1 MNLKFDQDMKIV
13 FKKRSAKTFSSS
25 VRVQA
30 ILDFRS
36 FDFRNFRFKAVYN
49 SILFSSPLVRK
60 ATLIYTVFAFYGLFV
75 CPHINSVNR
84 KMPAVSNVLWLGHLL
99 LFDAVQQLA
108 QQSCGAS

>member
-1 MNLKFDQDMKIV
+1 MPPKGKCTHRLQILIDFHG
-13 FKKRSAKTFSSS
+13 
-25 VRVQA
+25 
-30 ILDFRS
+30 LDFR
-36 FDFRNFRFKAVYN
+36 DIPFKAVYN

-60 ATLIYTVFAFYGLFV
+60 ATLIYTVFAFYSLFV
-75 CPHINSVNR
+75 CPHINSVNQ